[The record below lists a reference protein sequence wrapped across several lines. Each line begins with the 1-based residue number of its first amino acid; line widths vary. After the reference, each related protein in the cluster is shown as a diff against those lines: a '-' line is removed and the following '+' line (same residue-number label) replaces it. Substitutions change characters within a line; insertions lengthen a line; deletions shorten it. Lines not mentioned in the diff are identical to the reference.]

1 MTNRE
6 LCEKY
11 GCCVFAKGIDP
22 DAEASPELEEFLLLA
37 KEIWLDAEASPELE
51 EFLKEFQEESEAFDK
66 LEKERQQNENDSKK
80 RN

>member
-22 DAEASPELEEFLLLA
+22 DAEASPELEE
-37 KEIWLDAEASPELE
+37 I
-51 EFLKEFQEESEAFDK
+51 LKEFQEQSEEFDRI
-66 LEKERQQNENDSKK
+66 LEERAKNTD
-80 RN
+80 

>member
-22 DAEASPELEEFLLLA
+22 DAEASPELEEL
-37 KEIWLDAEASPELE
+37 
-51 EFLKEFQEESEAFDK
+51 LKEFQEESEAFDT
-66 LEKERQQNENDSKK
+66 LEKERTQE
-80 RN
+80 